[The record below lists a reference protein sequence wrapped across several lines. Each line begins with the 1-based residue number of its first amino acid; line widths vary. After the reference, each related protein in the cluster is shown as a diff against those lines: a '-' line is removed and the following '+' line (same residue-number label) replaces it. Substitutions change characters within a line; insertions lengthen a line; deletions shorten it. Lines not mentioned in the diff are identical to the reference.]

1 MFGVCLGG
9 LVFRGGECV
18 ESGAE
23 RRGKEREGRGMMLER
38 ISENRRLEMGWGNEK
53 SEWKWKWREG
63 GI

>member
-1 MFGVCLGG
+1 M
-9 LVFRGGECV
+9 FRGGECV

-23 RRGKEREGRGMMLER
+23 RRGKEREGKGMMLER